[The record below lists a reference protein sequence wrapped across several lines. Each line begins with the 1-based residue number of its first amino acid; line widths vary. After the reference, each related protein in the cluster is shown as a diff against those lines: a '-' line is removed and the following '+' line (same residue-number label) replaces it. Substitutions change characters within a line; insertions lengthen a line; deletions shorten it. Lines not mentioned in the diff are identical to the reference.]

1 MCVSVHV
8 VYYHPSSIDIA
19 EAHYAQI
26 IALLISGV
34 WGPKCCVPSH
44 SRGSRIQLKVV
55 LTAKMNI
62 LTEILCRM

>member
-34 WGPKCCVPSH
+34 WGAEIWTVPFP
-44 SRGSRIQLKVV
+44 GVRIQLKVV
-55 LTAKMNI
+55 L
-62 LTEILCRM
+62 LSR